1 MANIKVLNMAGA
13 EVGSM
18 ELNDAV
24 FGVEINSAVLH
35 AAVRAFL
42 LNQRQGTQSTLT
54 RA

>member
-13 EVGSM
+13 EVGTM

-24 FGVEINSAVLH
+24 FAAEINEAVLH

-42 LNQRQGTQSTLT
+42 LNQRQGT
-54 RA
+54 